1 MTSRT
6 RRGILSATG
15 ALGATLALAACG
27 GEAASPAKAEPTKAA
42 APAGAAPTVAAAAA
56 KPADPTKAP
65 APAAASGPQK
75 LVYWGAFAAN
85 LGKAQDEVVK
95 RFNDSQK
102 DITVDHQFQ
111 GSYEE
116 LANKLTAA
124 LQAKQAPDI
133 AVLSDVWWYKFYLN
147 RAIQPLDD
155 LMKSEK
161 VDTKDYVD
169 SLFNE
174 YVQGGKSYALPFARS
189 TPLFYYNKDAYKKAG
204 LPDRAPKTWDEFTK
218 DFAPKLKGSIDATQS
233 IFANGGYSAWYFQ
246 GVIWQFGGAYSDKD
260 FKMMIAEPKGV
271 QAGEFYRS
279 SIKEGWSVSVKS
291 DTDDFKQGITTSIIN
306 STGSLVGILDAA
318 KGKFEVGTGF
328 LPEGP
333 AGFGCPTGGA
343 GVAILAGL
351 SAEKQAA
358 AMKYVAFASSPDI
371 TAWWSQNTGYMP
383 VRKSAIDGKSM
394 QDFIKTNPNSKT
406 ALDQLPKTKF
416 QDSARVFVP
425 NGDQI
430 IAKGLERILVNQ
442 DAPADVFKEV
452 AATLE
457 KEAAP
462 VIAARKALGA

>member
-1 MTSRT
+1 
-6 RRGILSATG
+6 
-15 ALGATLALAACG
+15 LAACG
-27 GEAASPAKAEPTKAA
+27 GEAATPAKAEPTKAGA
-42 APAGAAPTVAAAAA
+42 QTAAAPTAAAPTAA
-56 KPADPTKAP
+56 SAATKPAEPTKAP

-75 LVYWGAFAAN
+75 LVYWGAFGGN
-85 LGKAQDEVVK
+85 LGKAQEEVVK
-95 RFNDSQK
+95 RYNDSQK
-102 DITVDHQFQ
+102 EITVEHQFQ

-124 LQAKQAPDI
+124 LQAKQAPDL

-155 LMKSEK
+155 LMKTEK
-161 VDTKDYVD
+161 VDTKDFVD
-169 SLFNE
+169 PFFNE
-174 YVQGGKSYALPFARS
+174 YVQDGKSYALPFARS

-218 DFAPKLKGSIDATQS
+218 DFAPKLKSSIDSTHS
-233 IFANGGYSAWYFQ
+233 VFANGGYSAWVFQ

-260 FKMMIAEPKGV
+260 FKMLIGEPKGV

-279 SIKEGWSVSVKS
+279 SIKDGWSVSVKS
-291 DTDDFKQGITTSIIN
+291 DGDEFKQGLTTSVIN
-306 STGSLVGILDAA
+306 STGGLVGILDAA

-343 GVAILAGL
+343 GVSLL
-351 SAEKQAA
+351 SGMSADKQAA
-358 AMKYVAFASSPDI
+358 AMKYLAFATSPDLQ
-371 TAWWSQNTGYMP
+371 AWWSQNTGYMP

-430 IAKGLERILVNQ
+430 IAKGLERILVNK

-462 VIAARKALGA
+462 VIAARKARGA

>member
-1 MTSRT
+1 MNLRT
-6 RRGILSATG
+6 RRGALSAAGLFGT
-15 ALGATLALAACG
+15 ALALAACG
-27 GEAASPAKAEPTKAA
+27 GDAVSGGAA
-42 APAGAAPTVAAAAA
+42 APAAS
-56 KPADPTKAP
+56 
-65 APAAASGPQK
+65 SGPVK

-85 LGKAQDEVVK
+85 LGKVQEEVVK
-95 RFNDSQK
+95 QFNDSQK
-102 DITVDHQFQ
+102 TVTVEHQFQ

-124 LQAKQAPDI
+124 LQAKQAPDM

-147 RAIQPLDD
+147 KAIQPMDD
-155 LMKSEK
+155 LMKAEK
-161 VDTKDYVD
+161 VDTKDFVD

-174 YVQGGKSYALPFARS
+174 YVQAGKSYALPFARS

-204 LPDRAPKTWDEFTK
+204 LPDRAPKTWDEFVK
-218 DFAPKLKGSIDATQS
+218 DFAPKLKGAIDSKQFV
-233 IFANGGYSAWYFQ
+233 FANGGYSAWIFQ

-260 FKMMIAEPKGV
+260 FKMTIGEPKGV
-271 QAGEFYRS
+271 QAGEFYRD
-279 SIKEGWSVSVKS
+279 SIKAGWSQSVKN
-291 DTDDFKQGITTSIIN
+291 DTDEFKQMNAVNIIN

-351 SAEKQAA
+351 AKEKQAA
-358 AMKYVAFASSPDI
+358 SMQYIAFATSPKVQ
-371 TAWWSQNTGYMP
+371 ASWSQQTGYMP
-383 VRKSAIDGKSM
+383 VRKTAIDSKEM
-394 QDFIKTNPNSKT
+394 QDFIKTNPNFKT

-430 IAKGLERILVNQ
+430 LAKGLERILVNQ
-442 DAPADVFKEV
+442 EAPSTVFKEV
-452 AATLE
+452 ADTLT
-457 KEAAP
+457 KEAEP
-462 VIAARKALGA
+462 VIKARKALGA